1 MVSIRVKKEKRM
13 PKFNQMYSINLGML
27 HLGDLILESRA
38 VVDQVN
44 RPEAIKALL
53 NKNKKKHSP

>member
-1 MVSIRVKKEKRM
+1 M
-13 PKFNQMYSINLGML
+13 PKFDQMYSIKLGIL

>member
-1 MVSIRVKKEKRM
+1 MYDSVKRM
-13 PKFNQMYSINLGML
+13 PRFNQMYSINLRML